1 MAKEKAAKPAKAKKV
16 GLSYEVDILHG
27 LDVRQEG
34 NFIVIKGPKGELRR
48 RFDSPHITLKLE
60 GGKITIAS
68 DEEKKKVKAIMGS
81 WEAHIKNM
89 MRGVTKGWNA
99 ELKLVY
105 SHFPVKL
112 KVEGSTLYIENF
124 LGERSARKVPI
135 PQDVKVEI
143 SGASITA
150 TGIDREKV
158 GQVCGRIEQA
168 TRIRGFDKRIFQD
181 GLFITRKPSARGE
194 GA

>member
-1 MAKEKAAKPAKAKKV
+1 MAKEKAAKAKKS
-16 GLSYEVDILHG
+16 GLKYEVDILSG
-27 LDVRQEG
+27 LDVRKDG
-34 NFIVIKGPKGELRR
+34 SFVVIKGPKGELRR
-48 RFDSPHITLKLE
+48 KFDSPHITMKLE

-68 DEEKKKVKAIMGS
+68 DEERKKVKAVMGS
-81 WEAHIKNM
+81 WEAHLKNM
-89 MRGVTKGWNA
+89 MKGVSKGWSA

-112 KVEGSTLYIENF
+112 KVEGGTLYIENF

-135 PQDVKVEI
+135 PSDVKI
-143 SGASITA
+143 QINGAVIA
-150 TGIDREKV
+150 AEGIDREKV

-181 GLFITRKPSARGE
+181 GLFITKKPSPAGE
-194 GA
+194 GS